1 MQRKNSKREAAR
13 TSPNV
18 GGVVGVSLERQQ
30 AHQHLVP
37 NRADHEGALVL
48 ALQLLPNYPRS
59 IQYADEQ

>member
-13 TSPNV
+13 RSPNV
-18 GGVVGVSLERQQ
+18 GGVSLERQQ